1 MARGADAGV
10 ERSLGVRT
18 QQAEENKSLQAK
30 GRVGRR
36 KSDGEA
42 GKPELLL
49 LACWGL

>member
-30 GRVGRR
+30 GRVG
-36 KSDGEA
+36 DGEA
-42 GKPELLL
+42 GKTELLL